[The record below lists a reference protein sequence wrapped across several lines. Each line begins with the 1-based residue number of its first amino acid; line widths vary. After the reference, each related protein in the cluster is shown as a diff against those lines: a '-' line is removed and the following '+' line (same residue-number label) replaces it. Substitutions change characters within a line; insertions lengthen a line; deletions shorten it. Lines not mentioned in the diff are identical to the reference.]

1 MAPLIA
7 REAEELSTIWQT
19 NPSTTSSSTIF
30 PPPGTGGV
38 PQPDVSTKELIIIIF
53 MFCFWAYSLFL
64 TYRSSCSVY
73 YLLYLF
79 LTMLELH
86 FPTWEEVIL

>member
-64 TYRSSCSVY
+64 TYRSSFSVY
-73 YLLYLF
+73 YLLLLLLF
-79 LTMLELH
+79 LGNA
-86 FPTWEEVIL
+86 